1 MAGPALYLGRQGATG
16 DVTGEHFHFKLTK
29 DGKPIPFSTA
39 RTDVGQ
45 YLQYRV
51 PGSEQWV
58 NMYTKGQDGGFTPA
72 QYMQAP
78 TGGSAFG
85 MREKHPV
92 HGDRRMHSGEDYAL
106 PPGTQLRFLGQGS
119 VSTHAG
125 LGGAGNVSA
134 LRLPS
139 GYALETF
146 HLSELPEAATT
157 RKSTQQQQTPEF
169 NSPTATGS
177 TGSLLNQAVLAS
189 MLQNQSSQNELLNA
203 LTEALGKKE
212 KPKTLTQQLTE
223 SLVGNAISSA
233 MNPNQFLS
241 QFTGSDPYLQGSKYA
256 TSQFLGGGLF

>member
-16 DVTGEHFHFKLTK
+16 DVTGEHFHFKLKK
-29 DGKPIPFSTA
+29 DGKEIPFSTA

-58 NMYTKGQDGGFTPA
+58 NMYSKGQDGNFVSAP
-72 QYMQAP
+72 YMQAP
-78 TGGSAFG
+78 TGDSAFG

-139 GYALETF
+139 GYELETF
-146 HLSELPEAATT
+146 HLSELPGAATT
-157 RKSTQQQQTPEF
+157 RKSTPDQPTTDSSLGALATAFVQQQD
-169 NSPTATGS
+169 NTGRLVDA
-177 TGSLLNQAVLAS
+177 LLEAV
-189 MLQNQSSQNELLNA
+189 E
-203 LTEALGKKE
+203 GRKE
-212 KPKTLTQQLTE
+212 KPKSLSKQLSE
-223 SLVGNAISSA
+223 ALIGNAISQA
-233 MNPNQFLS
+233 LTPQNFLGKFMS
-241 QFTGSDPYLQGSKYA
+241 EDPYIQGGSLA
-256 TSQFLGGGLF
+256 TGQFLGGNLF

>member
-16 DVTGEHFHFKLTK
+16 DVTGEHFHFTLKK

-58 NMYTKGQDGGFTPA
+58 NLYSKGQDGNFVSAP
-72 QYMQAP
+72 YMQAP

-92 HGDRRMHSGEDYAL
+92 HGDRRMHYGEDYAL
-106 PPGTQLRFLGQGS
+106 PTGTQLRFLGQGS

-125 LGGAGNVSA
+125 RGGAGNVSA

-139 GYALETF
+139 GYELETY
-146 HLSELPEAATT
+146 HLSELPGAATT
-157 RKSTQQQQTPEF
+157 RKSTPDQPVTDPAIGALATAFVQQQD
-169 NSPTATGS
+169 NTGRLVDA
-177 TGSLLNQAVLAS
+177 LLEAV
-189 MLQNQSSQNELLNA
+189 E
-203 LTEALGKKE
+203 GRKE
-212 KPKTLTQQLTE
+212 KPKSFAKQMSEALI
-223 SLVGNAISSA
+223 GNAINQALTPQNFLNRFMGEDAYLQGSA
-233 MNPNQFLS
+233 FGTNQFLS
-241 QFTGSDPYLQGSKYA
+241 GNIS
-256 TSQFLGGGLF
+256 